1 MDCYV
6 TVSLVKRVFGFF
18 SWCRGYRYII
28 KQIQLLHP
36 VCVKTK
42 TTCDILSVRSVLTTY
57 DKYKKLK
64 NVSVNGYLSLSL
76 YKTWDRPRPVQG
88 VPRL

>member
-1 MDCYV
+1 MSR
-6 TVSLVKRVFGFF
+6 SLWSRGFLCFF
-18 SWCRGYRYII
+18 SWCGGYRYII

-64 NVSVNGYLSLSL
+64 NVSVNGYLSLCL

>member
-6 TVSLVKRVFGFF
+6 TVSLVKRVFVFF
-18 SWCRGYRYII
+18 LGAGGYRYII